1 MLEDS
6 RGTACEPS
14 MLRAILD
21 IILPRVCL
29 LCAAHG
35 NEDGLCP
42 ACASRMLEKRIRSP
56 ICTVCGAPLP
66 GSAGPDH
73 ACGECLSERV
83 PFICARSALAA
94 DGAVLDAIHR
104 FKYGHEVN
112 LAGTLAAIMA
122 TVTLPEAPSVIV
134 PVPLHV
140 RRLRERGFNQSL
152 LLANELSKALNA
164 PVDYANLKKRMDT
177 PQQARCNADER
188 KRNVKGAFEVTRPGA
203 FKGSLVLL
211 IDDVYTTGAT
221 IKECAA
227 TLKRDGAKVMALTL
241 ARAVKV

>member
-122 TVTLPEAPSVIV
+122 TVALPEAPSVIV

-152 LLANELSKALNA
+152 LLANEL
-164 PVDYANLKKRMDT
+164 
-177 PQQARCNADER
+177 
-188 KRNVKGAFEVTRPGA
+188 TRPGA